1 MRVSLSWLREF
12 VDIDVPVEK
21 LVELLDMSG
30 TKVEATHRPTHVE
43 GVVVAEVLDVRDHP
57 DADNLVV
64 VEVST
69 GEARERVVCGVR
81 NFSVGDRVPLARVG
95 ARLGEIAVS
104 EREIRGQP
112 SRGMLCSPLE
122 LGISTDHSGILVLSA
137 DAELGSDVSS
147 LLGLDDTVL
156 ELEITPNRPDCM
168 SMLGVAREVGA
179 LLGNEVKAPTIDL
192 VTTDDVVSPV
202 SVRIEDPRGCP
213 RFVARYIEG
222 VRIAPS
228 PAWMARR
235 LVAGGIRPISNVV
248 DATNY
253 VMLELGHPLHA
264 FDAAQINK
272 QRIVVRRAKPGE
284 RFTTLDGAE
293 RRLHEDDI
301 VVADPRK
308 VLGIAGV
315 MGGEHSEV
323 SEETSNV
330 VLECAYWDPD
340 SIAFTSRRHLLRTEA
355 SARFERGADP
365 EDAPVA
371 AARCAQLIAELAG
384 GRVSSALTDEY
395 VAPLERRVI
404 RLRPERTVSVLG
416 LDLSASSQA
425 NHLSSIGLEVADAS
439 DGLTVTVP
447 TFRPDLVREIDLIEE
462 VARLAGYERLPS
474 TVPPGRAGG
483 LERDQAAE
491 RTIRRTLAAFGLFE
505 AWTPSFSSE
514 LELDALGLPPNHPAR
529 RMVPLENPISEEQT
543 TLRTTL
549 LPGLLRSL
557 ARNVA
562 HHVEGVALFEI
573 ARVYE
578 LTEDGGAPTEAL
590 VLGAAFAGPRVAK
603 GWRSPETTWDF
614 FTAKGVLEST
624 LRSLGVR
631 DPSVESVEG
640 PPFHPTRAARVS
652 LEGTYLGV
660 LGELH
665 PDVCDRFDAPEGTV
679 AFEISFAP
687 VLARL
692 PGRVSVEELP
702 RFPAVY
708 IDVAVIVD
716 DKVPAAR
723 VQEVVRRAGTS
734 DVVSIRLFDL
744 YAGEQ
749 VSGGRKS
756 LAFALELRH
765 SERTLTDEEAAAVRA
780 RIVDALRAE
789 LGAELRG

>member
-12 VDIDVPVEK
+12 VDLDVPVEK

-30 TKVEATHRPTHVE
+30 TKVESTHRPTHVE
-43 GVVVAEVLDVRDHP
+43 GVVVSEVLDVRDHP
-57 DADNLVV
+57 DADHLVV

-69 GEARERVVCGVR
+69 GESRERVVCGVR

-95 ARLGEIAVS
+95 ARLGEITVS

-112 SRGMLCSPLE
+112 SRGMLCSPFE
-122 LGISTDHSGILVLSA
+122 LGISTDHSGILVLPA
-137 DAELGSDVSS
+137 DAELGSDVAS

-168 SMLGVAREVGA
+168 SVLGVAREVAA
-179 LLGNEVKAPTIDL
+179 LLGNELKVPTTEL

-213 RFVARYIEG
+213 RFVARYIAD
-222 VRIAPS
+222 VKIAPS

-235 LVAGGIRPISNVV
+235 LVTGGIRPVSNVV

-264 FDAAQINK
+264 FDAARIHK
-272 QRIVVRRAKPGE
+272 QRIVVRRAQAGE
-284 RFTTLDGAE
+284 RFTTLDGVE
-293 RRLHEDDI
+293 RRLHSDDL

-308 VLGIAGV
+308 ALGIAGV

-323 SEETSNV
+323 SDETSDV
-330 VLECAYWDPD
+330 ILECAYWDPD

-365 EDAPVA
+365 EAPPAA

-384 GRVSSALTDEY
+384 GQISTAFVDEY
-395 VAPLERRVI
+395 VAPVERRVI
-404 RLRPERTVSVLG
+404 HLRPSRTVSLLG

-425 NHLSSIGLEVADAS
+425 NHLSSIGLEVADAD

-447 TFRPDLVREIDLIEE
+447 TFRPDLAREIDLIEE

-483 LERDQAAE
+483 LDRDQAAE
-491 RTIRRTLAAFGLFE
+491 RTLRRALAAFGLFE

-514 LELDALGLPPNHPAR
+514 GELDALGLPSGHPAR
-529 RMVPLENPISEEQT
+529 LMIALENPISEEQT

-549 LPGLLRSL
+549 LPGLLRSV

-573 ARVYE
+573 ARIYE
-578 LTEDGGAPTEAL
+578 PTEDGRMPTEAL
-590 VLGAAFAGPRVAK
+590 VLGAAFAGPRHQK
-603 GWRSPETTWDF
+603 GWRWPETTWDF
-614 FTAKGVLEST
+614 FAAKGVLEST
-624 LRSLGVR
+624 LGSLR
-631 DPSVESVEG
+631 LPDPSFDTVEG

-652 LEGTYLGV
+652 VAGTHLGV

-665 PDVCDRFDAPEGTV
+665 PDVCERFDAPEGTV

-687 VLARL
+687 VLAHL

-716 DKVPAAR
+716 DHVPAAR
-723 VQEVVRRAGTS
+723 VQEVVGRAGGPEVIT
-734 DVVSIRLFDL
+734 VRLFDL
-744 YAGEQ
+744 YSGEQ

-765 SERTLTDEEAAAVRA
+765 PERTLTDEDASAVRA
-780 RIVDALRAE
+780 RIVDALSKE